1 VEAAIATRGA
11 AARCGTV
18 VESEAAVATLSGEPR
33 TVLFSIAFPPP
44 PATLKSILVSVM
56 DVTERRRTEEALA
69 EAQAELAHISRVTTM
84 AEMAASIAHE
94 INQPL
99 AAVVTNGGASL
110 RWLSSDPPNLDEA
123 RAVVSRI
130 ISDGNRASAV
140 IARVRALLKKSVQD
154 HTSLHV
160 YDVIGEVIALVQPE
174 VVRRRVALRT
184 IFADGL
190 PAVRGDRVQLQQ
202 VLLNLIMNS
211 IEAMTPVTDRPR
223 ELELTAERPESGGV
237 LVGVRDSG
245 IGFDPQTSD
254 RLFEAF
260 FTTKPTGMGMGL
272 SISRSIIEA
281 HGGRLWAMPDAG
293 PGATFQFALPAWSTA
308 E

>member
-1 VEAAIATRGA
+1 
-11 AARCGTV
+11 
-18 VESEAAVATLSGEPR
+18 
-33 TVLFSIAFPPP
+33 
-44 PATLKSILVSVM
+44 
-56 DVTERRRTEEALA
+56 
-69 EAQAELAHISRVTTM
+69 
-84 AEMAASIAHE
+84 
-94 INQPL
+94 
-99 AAVVTNGGASL
+99 
-110 RWLSSDPPNLDEA
+110 
-123 RAVVSRI
+123 
-130 ISDGNRASAV
+130 
-140 IARVRALLKKSVQD
+140 
-154 HTSLHV
+154 V

-223 ELELTAERPESGGV
+223 ELELTAERHESGGV
-237 LVGVRDSG
+237 LVGIRDSG

-281 HGGRLWAMPDAG
+281 HGGRLWAMPNAG